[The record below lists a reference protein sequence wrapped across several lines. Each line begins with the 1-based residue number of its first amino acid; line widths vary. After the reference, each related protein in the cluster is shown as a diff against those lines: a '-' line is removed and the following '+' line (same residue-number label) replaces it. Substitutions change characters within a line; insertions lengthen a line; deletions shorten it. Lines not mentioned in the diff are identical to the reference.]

1 MGSFYQNGIVA
12 NLHDFSYGT
21 SSEANYKKLENDL
34 MKFSKNN
41 PMELI
46 LPCLFSEISGKALPK
61 IVNEI
66 NKTKFLN
73 HIVIGLDRANKNQYK
88 EASNFFKNL
97 EIPHSILWNDGPRLM
112 ELDKELKEKGLSPK
126 EFGKGRNV
134 WFCIGMTLAR
144 GKAESIALHDCDILT
159 YEKSLLAKLFYPVAN
174 PVFNFQFCK
183 GYYPRVAD
191 GKMNGR
197 VSRLLVFPL
206 LLAMEKT
213 IGRSEYLDFMKSFR
227 YPLAGEFSFRRNL
240 LPRLRIPSDW
250 GLEIGVL
257 SEMQRNHASNRI
269 CQVDLAQKYDHKH
282 QDLSENDDNS
292 GLSRM
297 SIDITKA
304 LIRKLATQGNI
315 FTLETFRSIKATYY
329 RAALDMID
337 IYRSDAQMN
346 DLNFDS
352 HIEEK
357 TVELFA
363 LNIMKAGES
372 FFENPMETPF
382 IPTWNRVLSAIPD
395 FLDRLEL
402 SVELDNAEVKKQ
414 I

>member
-21 SSEANYKKLENDL
+21 SSDANYNKLENDL

-73 HIVIGLDRANKNQYK
+73 HIVIGLDRANKNQYT
-88 EASNFFKNL
+88 EASNFFENL

-112 ELDKELKEKGLSPK
+112 ELDKELKDKGLSPK

-134 WFCIGMTLAR
+134 WYCIGMTLAR

-395 FLDRLEL
+395 FLDRLKL
-402 SVELDNAEVKKQ
+402 SVELDNAEVK
-414 I
+414 

>member
-112 ELDKELKEKGLSPK
+112 ELDKELKDKGLSPK

-402 SVELDNAEVKKQ
+402 SVELDNAEVK
-414 I
+414 

>member
-73 HIVIGLDRANKNQYK
+73 HIVIGLDRANKNQYT
-88 EASNFFKNL
+88 EACNFFENL

-282 QDLSENDDNS
+282 QDLSEDDDNA

-395 FLDRLEL
+395 FLDRLKL

>member
-21 SSEANYKKLENDL
+21 SSEGNYKKLENDL
-34 MKFSKNN
+34 IKFSKKN

-61 IVNEI
+61 IINEI

-73 HIVIGLDRANKNQYK
+73 HIVIGLDRANKNQYT
-88 EASNFFKNL
+88 EAANFFENL
-97 EIPHSILWNDGPRLM
+97 KIPYSILWNDGPRLM

-191 GKMNGR
+191 SKMNGR

-227 YPLAGEFSFRRNL
+227 YPLAGEFSFRKNL

-257 SEMQRNHASNRI
+257 SEMQRNHSSNRI

-346 DLNFDS
+346 NLNFDS

-395 FLDRLEL
+395 FLDRLKL
-402 SVELDNAEVKKQ
+402 SVELDNAEIKK
-414 I
+414 

>member
-21 SSEANYKKLENDL
+21 SSEGNYKKLENDL
-34 MKFSKNN
+34 IKFSKKN

-61 IVNEI
+61 IINEI

-73 HIVIGLDRANKNQYK
+73 HIVIGLDRANKNQYT
-88 EASNFFKNL
+88 EASNFFENVK
-97 EIPHSILWNDGPRLM
+97 IPYAILWNDGPRLM

-227 YPLAGEFSFRRNL
+227 YPLAGEFSFRKNL

-257 SEMQRNHASNRI
+257 SEMQRNHSSNRI

-346 DLNFDS
+346 NLNFDS

-395 FLDRLEL
+395 FLDRLKL
-402 SVELDNAEVKKQ
+402 SVELDNAEIKK
-414 I
+414 

>member
-12 NLHDFSYGT
+12 NLHDFSYGS
-21 SSEANYKKLENDL
+21 SSENNYKKLENEL
-34 MKFSKNN
+34 VHFSKDN

-46 LPCLFSEISGKALPK
+46 LPSLFSEINGSALPN

-73 HIVIGLDRANKNQYK
+73 HVVIGLDK
-88 EASNFFKNL
+88 SNSQESKIAFKFFDQLK
-97 EIPHSILWNDGPRLM
+97 IPFSILWNDGPRLM
-112 ELDKELKEKGLSPK
+112 ELDEELKEKGLAPR

-134 WFCIGMTLAR
+134 WYCIGMTLAR
-144 GKAESIALHDCDILT
+144 GEAESVALHDCDILT

-174 PVFNFQFCK
+174 PFFNFQFCK

-213 IGRSEYLDFMKSFR
+213 IGKSEYLDFMKSFR
-227 YPLAGEFSFRRNL
+227 YPLAGEFSFRKNL
-240 LPRLRIPSDW
+240 LPELRIPSDW

-257 SEMQRNHASNRI
+257 SEMQRNHSSNRI

-315 FTLETFRSIKATYY
+315 FSLETFRSIKATYY
-329 RAALDMID
+329 RTALDMID
-337 IYRSDAQMN
+337 IYRSDAKMN
-346 DLNFDS
+346 GLSFDS
-352 HIEEK
+352 HTEEK

-363 LNIMKAGES
+363 LNIMKAGET

-382 IPTWNRVLSAIPD
+382 IPTWNRVVSAIPD
-395 FLDRLEL
+395 FLDRFKL
-402 SVELDNAEVKKQ
+402 SVELDNEELRK
-414 I
+414 